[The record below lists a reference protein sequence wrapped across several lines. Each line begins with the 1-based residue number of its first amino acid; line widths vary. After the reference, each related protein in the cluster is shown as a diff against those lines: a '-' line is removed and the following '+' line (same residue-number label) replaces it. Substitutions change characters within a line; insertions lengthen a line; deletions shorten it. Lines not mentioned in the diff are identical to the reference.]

1 MARRCRTVPCLVS
14 APRQPEPRAPR
25 RPARVDRGR
34 GPPMSLMTFFLAVLA
49 TSVAAGTVGAV
60 LGLGGGILLVP
71 ILTLF
76 FGVDLHYAMGAS
88 IIAVIATSSGA
99 AASYLRTGLSNVR
112 IGLFLVVATISGAL
126 VGASLSGVA
135 PVSWLELI
143 LGLAL
148 TYSAFTTIKQ
158 IDAEVSDEVPVDRIA
173 MRFGLEGTYY
183 DRLLD
188 QEVKYRAVHVA
199 RGFAAMFAAG
209 ILSGLLGI
217 GSGAFKVL
225 AMDYFMRIPMK
236 VSTATSNFMI
246 GLTAAASAG
255 VYFARGDI
263 HPLVV
268 APVAIGVLAGAYLGT
283 LLLARMSNATVRKVF
298 LPIVIYLALSML
310 LRGAGVRLR

>member
-1 MARRCRTVPCLVS
+1 MDVTA
-14 APRQPEPRAPR
+14 
-25 RPARVDRGR
+25 
-34 GPPMSLMTFFLAVLA
+34 FFFAVLA
-49 TSVAAGTVGAV
+49 TSTAAGTVGAI

-76 FGVDLHYAMGAS
+76 FGVDMHYAMGAS
-88 IIAVIATSSGA
+88 IISVIATSSGA

-112 IGLFLVVATISGAL
+112 IGLFLVMATISGAL
-126 VGASLSGVA
+126 VGAALSGVA
-135 PVSWLELI
+135 PVRWLELI

-148 TYSAFTTIKQ
+148 GYSAFTTIKQ
-158 IDAEVSDEVPVDRIA
+158 INVELPEEVPGDRLA
-173 MRFGLEGTYY
+173 MRFGLDGTYY

-188 QEVKYRAVHVA
+188 REVKYRAVHVR
-199 RGFAAMFAAG
+199 RGFGAMFAAG

-225 AMDYFMRIPMK
+225 AMDYFMRLPMK

-263 HPLVV
+263 HPLIV
-268 APVAIGVLAGAYLGT
+268 APVAVGVLLGAYLGT
-283 LLLARMSNATVRKVF
+283 TLMARMRNATVRKVF
-298 LPIVIYLALSML
+298 LPIVIYLALSMF
-310 LRGAGVRLR
+310 LRGLGVHLL